1 MLCTPYVYSMITIT
15 QPSVIY
21 EIYSI
26 HCGATQSSNF
36 SGYWHIEGF
45 IQTVS
50 WSLTLSTVRSGST
63 GTLLFS
69 MGQRKATDEIHFQPH
84 EVQRHWPEWCVC
96 LFRNMW
102 IWWVRGDWRSM
113 AQMQVVEYN
122 WFLMGWL
129 PATRCSSI
137 RYAFKTNTAA
147 SFLPA
152 LQWRMY
158 CYGIGHI
165 CVESSPP
172 VMLWV

>member
-1 MLCTPYVYSMITIT
+1 MPWSLCVYSMITIT
-15 QPSVIY
+15 KPLLFMKHTLYTRELHRVMCSLVTIALRALFKT
-21 EIYSI
+21 I
-26 HCGATQSSNF
+26 
-36 SGYWHIEGF
+36 
-45 IQTVS
+45 S
-50 WSLTLSTVRSGST
+50 WSLTLSKVRSRST

-102 IWWVRGDWRSM
+102 IWWVRGDWCSM

-137 RYAFKTNTAA
+137 RYALKTNTAA
-147 SFLPA
+147 YFLLA

-158 CYGIGHI
+158 CYTVSVI
-165 CVESSPP
+165 SA
-172 VMLWV
+172 